1 MNNSSCTMLTANE
14 KKDAEQISLIFK
26 KLIKKE
32 FKKKKPTK
40 KTFGFHGKASK
51 KAKGRGRGRGRGSK
65 RGGATVIGVVGASFF
80 GILTAIGFKSM
91 AMKVISAL
99 LYVLVYTFI
108 ISYYYNNSP
117 AFYSKVSG
125 DFIDTM
131 TPYFMPE
138 LAIKNMTISDAVS
151 DAKVTMLQ
159 ACDGPKNRAFLDAA
173 IKSVQRILTWSTG
186 GSTPT
191 DICRIY
197 EDAHREMKRKEEDM
211 IRKIANYIAESVG
224 NVGAATTS
232 QLFTPRAY
240 TLFIKFIS
248 SAPRVVPIL
257 RPRPYNI
264 RNYDSLVKGP

>member
-1 MNNSSCTMLTANE
+1 MNNSSCTMLTAKE
-14 KKDAEQISLIFK
+14 KKDAEQISRIFK

-65 RGGATVIGVVGASFF
+65 RGGATIFGVVGASLI
-80 GILTAIGFKSM
+80 GILTTLGFKSM
-91 AMKVISAL
+91 GMKAISAL

-108 ISYYYNNSP
+108 IYYYYDNSP

-151 DAKVTMLQ
+151 NAKEIMTI
-159 ACDGPKNRAFLDAA
+159 ACEAPNKRAFLDAILKMITKVVKPEDME
-173 IKSVQRILTWSTG
+173 IKN
-186 GSTPT
+186 PT

-197 EDAHREMKRKEEDM
+197 EDAYLEMKRNEEDM
-211 IRKIANYIAESVG
+211 IRTIANYIADQ
-224 NVGAATTS
+224 VGAVGGFAAS
-232 QLFTPRAY
+232 KLFTPRAY
-240 TLFIKFIS
+240 EIFIKFIS
-248 SAPRVVPIL
+248 SAPRAVPKL
-257 RPRPYNI
+257 RPYSELNNDYYRP
-264 RNYDSLVKGP
+264 